1 MSGLGINT
9 SQSQFN
15 RSPESKMNLQQSP
28 MNMLTGASPSRGT
41 KEDLGMDGGAFGLTE
56 LKSINPKDFAS

>member
-1 MSGLGINT
+1 
-9 SQSQFN
+9 
-15 RSPESKMNLQQSP
+15 MNLQQSP
-28 MNMLTGASPSRGT
+28 MNNFTGASPSRGT